1 MSLLA
6 DTTPLRT
13 PDFRRLWL
21 AGVVTVIGANLTIFA
36 VPVQIYALTQ
46 SSAYVGLAGVFALVP
61 LILFGLWGGAWAD
74 AMDRRVLL
82 IIASCGLAVASVL
95 LWAQAALALNNVWLA
110 LCLLSVQQA
119 FYAINAP
126 TRSAAIPRM
135 LPDRSASRGELA
147 EHDRHAIRG
156 DRRAAAG
163 RCDAALGRSLDAV
176 SDRRDHM
183 HRTDLGD
190 HPVVADTLDR
200 ERNHT
205 KGFASVWDGFRY
217 LAGNTVVLMSF
228 VVDLI
233 AMIFGMPRALFPQ
246 IAHESFGGPVEGGT
260 TMALLAAAISA
271 GAVSG
276 GVFSGWLPR
285 IRRQGLVVVAAI
297 VVWGLAMVGFG
308 LCSGFAPGRPGP
320 LLWGALAFLA
330 LGGAADMVS
339 AAFRSTILQQ
349 SASDDVRG
357 RLQGVFIVVV
367 AGGPRL
373 ADAAHGTA
381 AAVVGTT
388 LAAAG
393 GGALVVVGVLIAA
406 LAVPAFVRYRVSAGA
421 DHPGDLSNQPESE
434 SYDPERGGGH
444 RG

>member
-6 DTTPLRT
+6 DTAPLRT

-21 AGVVTVIGANLTIFA
+21 SGVVTVIGANLTIFA
-36 VPVQIYALTQ
+36 VPVQIYALIQ
-46 SSAYVGLAGVFALVP
+46 SSAYVGLSGVFALVP
-61 LILFGLWGGAWAD
+61 LIVFGLWGGAWAD

-82 IIASCGLAVASVL
+82 IIASCGLALASVL
-95 LWAQAALALNNVWLA
+95 LWVQAALALNNVWLV

-135 LPDRSASRGELA
+135 LPSGQLPAANSLNMTVTQFGAIVGPLLA
-147 EHDRHAIRG
+147 GVMLRWVDLSTLYLIDAITCVAPIWATIRLSSMPPTG
-156 DRRAAAG
+156 DGTAR
-163 RCDAALGRSLDAV
+163 
-176 SDRRDHM
+176 
-183 HRTDLGD
+183 
-190 HPVVADTLDR
+190 
-200 ERNHT
+200 
-205 KGFASVWDGFRY
+205 KGLASVWDGFRY

-233 AMIFGMPRALFPQ
+233 AMVFGMPRALFPQ

-271 GAVSG
+271 GAVAG

-285 IRRQGLVVVAAI
+285 IRRQGLVVVAA
-297 VVWGLAMVGFG
+297 MVGFG
-308 LCSGFAPGRPGP
+308 LCSGFALGHGGL

-330 LGGAADMVS
+330 VGGAADMVS

-349 SASDDVRG
+349 AASDDVRG

-373 ADAAHGTA
+373 ADAAHGAAA
-381 AAVVGTT
+381 AAVGTT
-388 LAAAG
+388 IAAAG

-406 LAVPAFVRYRVSAGA
+406 VAVPAFVRYRVSAA
-421 DHPGDLSNQPESE
+421 AIS
-434 SYDPERGGGH
+434 
-444 RG
+444 